1 MLHREEHEKEH
12 DSSRKRRD
20 KNSPAPPRGSTYM
33 ATLAKMHQDL
43 ASRERKAMRLAN
55 KMYFK
60 LTRQGDCYSPL
71 PDGGPIRSGATG
83 KPDVG
88 RGGRRTRNVEAP
100 GLPQWLRL
108 RCRITVESIRLRV
121 DVTSRDVGIQRERAP
136 AIGQGSCFLLACLG
150 FAGFH
155 AVHCLLGRCLGLKLS
170 HHFHARCQ

>member
-1 MLHREEHEKEH
+1 MKRNTTPAESGVTKTAPHPRVAAPTWQPRQA
-12 DSSRKRRD
+12 SGPRQSRAKSHASGQEDVLQIDTPGRLL
-20 KNSPAPPRGSTYM
+20 
-33 ATLAKMHQDL
+33 LA
-43 ASRERKAMRLAN
+43 
-55 KMYFK
+55 
-60 LTRQGDCYSPL
+60 L

-100 GLPQWLRL
+100 GLPWWLRL
-108 RCRITVESIRLRV
+108 RCRIAVESIRLRV

-170 HHFHARCQ
+170 HHFHAWCQ